1 VFSTLY
7 FKIYKFYTKRGII
20 LDLEKK
26 ENLLSSQLLSTG
38 KEMTKLRAEN
48 SQKTQ
53 ETSEQKETIRVRK
66 YMIEFCSLKIL
77 NTACLVKSRMALNIW
92 GYLLRRISQY
102 VYTVYQ

>member
-1 VFSTLY
+1 
-7 FKIYKFYTKRGII
+7 
-20 LDLEKK
+20 
-26 ENLLSSQLLSTG
+26 
-38 KEMTKLRAEN
+38 MTKLRAEN

-77 NTACLVKSRMALNIW
+77 NTVCLVKSRMALNIG